1 MLRQITIEESLY
13 RDFKKLK
20 SSMEAGRAKREKQE
34 EDRLKKEKLVEA
46 SEDLRKVRAGL
57 GKLKQEM
64 NKEKLE

>member
-57 GKLKQEM
+57 GELKQAM
-64 NKEKLE
+64 KMRS

>member
-34 EDRLKKEKLVEA
+34 EDRLKKEKLA
-46 SEDLRKVRAGL
+46 EDLQQVRAGL
-57 GKLKQEM
+57 GELKQEM
-64 NKEKLE
+64 KRS

>member
-57 GKLKQEM
+57 SELKQEM
-64 NKEKLE
+64 KRS